1 VQCEARRFREGIVH
15 EMCNEA
21 GYGSL
26 DFRPILDRHIV
37 KVKVY
42 QVLCHE
48 ILSVI
53 QRQMLDDMPATMCTM
68 RTRLKQL

>member
-1 VQCEARRFREGIVH
+1 MH
-15 EMCNEA
+15 EMCNVE

-26 DFRPILDRHIV
+26 DFRSIIDPQIA

-48 ILSVI
+48 IISVI
-53 QRQMLDDMPATMCTM
+53 QKQMLDDMPATMRTM
-68 RTRLKQL
+68 RIKLN